1 MTRGRPAIK
10 PTIPLVLW
18 VMVELMRDR
27 KEWGRARASA
37 RDASARV
44 ANHLAECFQGG
55 RVLTTETVRDHYKR
69 FERAMRR
76 SNSGA
81 EAELAKGLLDLARK
95 RRDLLGWQTSTWA
108 LVLDPTALAALG
120 YEVVLTA
127 K

>member
-1 MTRGRPAIK
+1 MRRGRPAVK
-10 PTIPLVLW
+10 PSIPLRLW

-27 KEWGRARASA
+27 KELGRPRASV

-44 ANHLAECFQGG
+44 AKHLAECFQGG
-55 RVLTTETVRDHYKR
+55 RVLTAETVRDHHKR
-69 FERAMRR
+69 FERVMQR

-95 RRDLLGWQTSTWA
+95 RRDLLGWETSTWM
-108 LVLDPTALAALG
+108 LVLDLTALTALG
-120 YEVVLTA
+120 YEAVFTA